1 MKRGI
6 VLVSPAL
13 MAAAAIEAAEIS
25 ERRNK
30 ELDDPI
36 QPWYGNPVFCFKR
49 EPEQWQGKGKRRKPK
64 QR

>member
-13 MAAAAIEAAEIS
+13 MAAAAIEAASAS
-25 ERRNK
+25 ERRNR
-30 ELDDPI
+30 ELDEPI